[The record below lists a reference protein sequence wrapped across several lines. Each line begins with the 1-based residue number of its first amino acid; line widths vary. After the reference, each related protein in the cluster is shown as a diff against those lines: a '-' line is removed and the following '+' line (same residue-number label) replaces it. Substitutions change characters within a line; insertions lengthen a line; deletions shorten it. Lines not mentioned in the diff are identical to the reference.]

1 MNDLDHVLD
10 TCKLAGEII
19 PTERGTCTILAAHE
33 SPEGDES
40 KMEISELLTERDA
53 GLVIGTLDDIKQ
65 ALREV
70 LTERD
75 ISNGDLQF
83 G

>member
-10 TCKLAGEII
+10 VCRLADEII

-40 KMEISELLTERDA
+40 LMEISAMLTERDA

-75 ISNGDLQF
+75 VAAGNLEF
-83 G
+83 N